1 MSVLQPYHAGFI
13 VIDLE
18 SAVADFEAKLGYTFN
33 PPSTYVVKDLD
44 DRVNG
49 TRGPVEIRVTYS
61 RQGPF
66 RLEVIEARGDGI
78 YAPGAPGIHH
88 LGVWE
93 PAPEARLASLEA
105 AGDHILGVVRQ
116 ADGTVDI
123 VYATSAAMP
132 DTVIEYVS
140 EAQRER
146 LEAWF
151 NGGHL

>member
-1 MSVLQPYHAGFI
+1 M
-13 VIDLE
+13 
-18 SAVADFEAKLGYTFN
+18 
-33 PPSTYVVKDLD
+33 D

-66 RLEVIEARGDGI
+66 RLEVIEARGNGI
-78 YAPGAPGIHH
+78 YAPGAPGIRH

-93 PAPEARLASLEA
+93 PDPEARLATLEA
-105 AGDHILGVVRQ
+105 AGDHIVGVVRQ
-116 ADGTVDI
+116 ATGPS
-123 VYATSAAMP
+123 TSSTRSPMP
-132 DTVIEYVS
+132 DTLIEYGS